1 MLEKFLPSRSSRLT
15 NKLTNE
21 PDANV
26 ADASR
31 SECNSNQAQAQKFD
45 TGHAIAV
52 NWDGESASEHE
63 QLTRFIH
70 DAAKMEARVRYFSAR
85 SRKPQESVVS
95 ESMIEPTPEAELEP
109 ADSEDL
115 KCRIAELLGRLR
127 EDLNWTVVECNGS
140 KWYRQA
146 SRIANDAVFDSTV
159 GSWLSLVAADP
170 ATPLHMLEEL
180 AMSTDADVRTSVAD
194 NPTTPAYL
202 LVSLAKDENPDVRF
216 AMAENHN
223 LGESLLEMLL
233 EDDNPYVLA
242 RARKTLNRLASKT
255 VVSPNFSRN
264 SMSIVKT
271 AVNDK

>member
-1 MLEKFLPSRSSRLT
+1 M
-15 NKLTNE
+15 
-21 PDANV
+21 
-26 ADASR
+26 
-31 SECNSNQAQAQKFD
+31 
-45 TGHAIAV
+45 
-52 NWDGESASEHE
+52 
-63 QLTRFIH
+63 
-70 DAAKMEARVRYFSAR
+70 
-85 SRKPQESVVS
+85 
-95 ESMIEPTPEAELEP
+95 
-109 ADSEDL
+109 
-115 KCRIAELLGRLR
+115 
-127 EDLNWTVVECNGS
+127 VECNGS

-146 SRIANDAVFDSTV
+146 SRPANDAVFDSTV

-180 AMSTDADVRTSVAD
+180 AMSTDADVRISVAD

-202 LVSLAKDENPDVRF
+202 LISLAKDENPDVRF